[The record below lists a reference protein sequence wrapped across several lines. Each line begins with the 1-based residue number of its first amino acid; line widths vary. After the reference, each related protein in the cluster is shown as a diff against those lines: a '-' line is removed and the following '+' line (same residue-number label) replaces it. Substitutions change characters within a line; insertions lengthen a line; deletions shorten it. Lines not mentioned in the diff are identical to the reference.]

1 MVKSMKIL
9 LIMNRRLARVR
20 KATRGHVAL
29 QKLAQKLEVSA
40 LIFARSA
47 LEVRG
52 VFASL
57 SVRSSSIMPAV

>member
-1 MVKSMKIL
+1 MVKSMKVL
-9 LIMNRRLARVR
+9 LVMDRGLTGVR
-20 KATRGHVAL
+20 KATRGRVAV

-47 LEVRG
+47 LGVRG